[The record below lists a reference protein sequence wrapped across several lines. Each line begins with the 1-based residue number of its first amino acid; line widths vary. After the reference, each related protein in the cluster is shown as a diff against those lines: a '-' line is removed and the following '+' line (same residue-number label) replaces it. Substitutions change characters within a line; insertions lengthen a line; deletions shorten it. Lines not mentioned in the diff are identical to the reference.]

1 MNTPTSETA
10 SIISFT
16 NQTEELNWYFQ
27 DIFNQIGN
35 LYGFF
40 KDINCLVVEC
50 PLEFILFEI
59 QNLTSFLQQH

>member
-10 SIISFT
+10 SMLSFT
-16 NQTEELNWYFQ
+16 NQTKELDWYFQ
-27 DIFNQIGN
+27 DIFDQLGN

-40 KDINCLVVEC
+40 EDINRLIAEC

-59 QNLTSFLQQH
+59 QNLTSFLR